1 MRDQVEEVKNK
12 TDIVT
17 IIGERIQL
25 TKAGKN
31 FKANCPFH
39 SEKTPSF
46 IVSPEIA
53 HYKCFGCG
61 ETGDVFTFLEKFEG
75 MEFFESLKY
84 LAERAGVKLVL
95 SSNNQKGIKETLY
108 EINNL
113 VSKFYSYVL
122 LTHPDGKRP
131 LKYLLEERGLK
142 TTTIETFKL
151 GYSPDQ
157 PLALKGYVLEKKKV
171 TTANLEK
178 TGVVYKK
185 DNSMVDRFKGRIV
198 FPLYDHRG
206 NICGFAGRILPWIE
220 KALPPGRA
228 FGKYINTPE
237 TAIYLKSNL
246 LYGLNLSKA
255 EIKKSGYAVI
265 VEGELDMISSWQT
278 GVKNVVAIKG
288 SALTPSQVK
297 LLSRYAKK
305 IVLALDSDFA
315 GNSAARRGIE
325 IADKEGLEIKVARL
339 GKYKDPDDAARSDP
353 EFYKKA
359 IKEAVSIWD
368 FLIETIFSKHEELEG
383 IDKAQISKE
392 IVPILLSIEDRIV
405 QAHYIEVVAKRLK
418 IPQEAVYDQVKSKIV
433 KPTSSS
439 SEVELEKKGDR
450 PELLEER
457 LLSLMISYNPL
468 LFLEKSYADYIK
480 HPLNVRL
487 YKSLLDYL
495 KENTEFEMAKFSTSL
510 PTELVDGFNNLVFK
524 GSEIADDSPEVYVK
538 EIEIVMREIELLRI
552 RADIKK
558 LTQEMSK
565 KGLSDE
571 QLDSLN
577 KEFNNLT
584 KRLSELEENN
594 HKGIILLN
602 Q

>member
-1 MRDQVEEVKNK
+1 M
-12 TDIVT
+12 
-17 IIGERIQL
+17 
-25 TKAGKN
+25 
-31 FKANCPFH
+31 
-39 SEKTPSF
+39 
-46 IVSPEIA
+46 
-53 HYKCFGCG
+53 
-61 ETGDVFTFLEKFEG
+61 
-75 MEFFESLKY
+75 
-84 LAERAGVKLVL
+84 
-95 SSNNQKGIKETLY
+95 
-108 EINNL
+108 
-113 VSKFYSYVL
+113 
-122 LTHPDGKRP
+122 
-131 LKYLLEERGLK
+131 
-142 TTTIETFKL
+142 
-151 GYSPDQ
+151 
-157 PLALKGYVLEKKKV
+157 
-171 TTANLEK
+171 
-178 TGVVYKK
+178 
-185 DNSMVDRFKGRIV
+185 
-198 FPLYDHRG
+198 
-206 NICGFAGRILPWIE
+206 
-220 KALPPGRA
+220 
-228 FGKYINTPE
+228 
-237 TAIYLKSNL
+237 
-246 LYGLNLSKA
+246 SKA

-468 LFLEKSYADYIK
+468 L
-480 HPLNVRL
+480 
-487 YKSLLDYL
+487 
-495 KENTEFEMAKFSTSL
+495 
-510 PTELVDGFNNLVFK
+510 
-524 GSEIADDSPEVYVK
+524 
-538 EIEIVMREIELLRI
+538 LRTI
-552 RADIKK
+552 
-558 LTQEMSK
+558 
-565 KGLSDE
+565 
-571 QLDSLN
+571 
-577 KEFNNLT
+577 
-584 KRLSELEENN
+584 
-594 HKGIILLN
+594 
-602 Q
+602 